1 MNILMITPD
10 YPPVYGGIGTHVD
23 FLTKDL
29 IKQGND
35 VTLIIIRISGNKR
48 LNSTKNIITSKNE
61 KLMLIDISNYSIEF
75 LENKGFY
82 IDEYYNK
89 EISIMEACG
98 NILNVIFECLPKKK
112 FDIIH
117 IHDGYA
123 GFLGKILSKCLKVPL
138 ITTIHSMHADKT
150 SLKYYLRE
158 YAVNNS
164 IFVIAVSHF
173 IKNKIVQYYHT
184 SSDIIKVIH
193 NSISVESVQEY
204 EKKSH
209 MKYLFVEGTK
219 RLKVL
224 LLFYLFL
231 MKSYPRSYNQLIT
244 IKLF

>member
-1 MNILMITPD
+1 M
-10 YPPVYGGIGTHVD
+10 
-23 FLTKDL
+23 F
-29 IKQGND
+29 
-35 VTLIIIRISGNKR
+35 
-48 LNSTKNIITSKNE
+48 
-61 KLMLIDISNYSIEF
+61 
-75 LENKGFY
+75 
-82 IDEYYNK
+82 
-89 EISIMEACG
+89 A
-98 NILNVIFECLPKKK
+98 KKK

-209 MKYLFVEGTK
+209 MKYLFVEGSK